1 MKTSLTLKTILLF
14 FLPLIFMAEL
24 IQISHAVTN
33 AFLARLLAPKE
44 AIAAFSIAFGLN
56 IMAGGVTMSTIQT
69 GICFIDDRASFRPL
83 LRFCLLTVSVSF
95 LFVQVVALTPLGDIV
110 FGRWMGASPDVV
122 RQAKW
127 ASAIMALWH
136 FPILIRNLCY
146 AMAMVRRHTIL
157 ITYAT
162 IVRLGGLIGFL
173 VLYSLWFDGAV
184 VGALATVSGMTV
196 EAVYM
201 ILATRSYF
209 QNLKLKDGPPVA
221 YREFWSFSWPL
232 MLTQITENGVM
243 FVLNL
248 FLGQLTNPDLAI
260 ASFGVVY
267 GLVRLILAGP
277 RNLVQTAQSLV
288 RERADLL
295 PMFQFTAGLIV
306 AYTGLIFLLFYTPIN
321 AWILDVAMGL
331 TREMS
336 SYCRTAARLIFLVA
350 IFWSTA
356 AALRG
361 VLSAVRKT
369 FVIAVSAGV
378 RLATVAGIGLVAFF
392 HPGFNGAVLGV
403 LALAGSFAAESLVL
417 GRYLKNRLDR
427 GGPLFAD
434 PVSEK

>member
-1 MKTSLTLKTILLF
+1 MKTSLTLKTIVLF

-56 IMAGGVTMSTIQT
+56 IMAGGVTMSTVQT

-95 LFVQVVALTPLGDIV
+95 LLVQVVALTPLGDIV
-110 FGRWMGASPDVV
+110 FGQWMGASQGVV

-136 FPILIRNLCY
+136 YPILIRNLCY

-162 IVRLGGLIGFL
+162 GVRLAGLIGFL
-173 VLYSLWFDGAV
+173 ILYSIWFDGAI

-201 ILATRSYF
+201 VMATRVYF
-209 QNLKLKDGPPVA
+209 KKLELKKAPPVA

-232 MLTQITENGVM
+232 MLTQISENGVM
-243 FVLNL
+243 FVLNF
-248 FLGQLTNPDLAI
+248 FLGQLVNPDLAI

-267 GLVRLILAGP
+267 GLIRLILAGP

-288 RERADLL
+288 RQRADFR

-306 AYTGLIFLLFYTPIN
+306 AYTGLIFLLFYTPLN
-321 AWILDVAMGL
+321 GWILGVAMGL

-336 SYCRTAARLIFLVA
+336 SYCQNAVRLIFLVA

-356 AALRG
+356 ATLRG
-361 VLSAVRKT
+361 ILSAIRKT
-369 FVIAVSAGV
+369 FIIAVSAGV
-378 RLATVAGIGLVAFF
+378 RLAALAAIGLIAFF
-392 HPGFNGAVLGV
+392 HPGVNGAVLGV
-403 LALAGSFAAESLVL
+403 LAFAGSFAAESLVL
-417 GRYLKNRLDR
+417 GRYLRAHSN
-427 GGPLFAD
+427 GNEPLPSD
-434 PVSEK
+434 